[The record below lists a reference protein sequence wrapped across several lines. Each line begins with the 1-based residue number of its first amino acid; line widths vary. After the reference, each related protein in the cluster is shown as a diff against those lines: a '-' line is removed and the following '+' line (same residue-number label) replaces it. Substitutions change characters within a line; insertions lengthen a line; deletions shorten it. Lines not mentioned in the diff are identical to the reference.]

1 MVRLSGC
8 IIINHTPFP
17 VSLGRIKGEKIFQ
30 YFVKEDYLLPHSAL
44 AVTNRIPIARDNG
57 SYPHVADCDY
67 FTVDK
72 LYPDG
77 GIIPCLLKR
86 RSNTGA
92 EIRGECLIS
101 TLQLYIKNIIKRN
114 FCIHDL
120 QYPARLV
127 NPRDHA
133 G

>member
-8 IIINHTPFP
+8 IIINHTSFP
-17 VSLGRIKGEKIFQ
+17 VSLGGIKGEKIFQ

-72 LYPDG
+72 LNLDG
-77 GIIPCLLKR
+77 GIMEKMEGFV
-86 RSNTGA
+86 SGA
-92 EIRGECLIS
+92 SFESILILDGKGTIS
-101 TLQLYIKNIIKRN
+101 DRDESVEFQKGDSF
-114 FCIHDL
+114 FC
-120 QYPARLV
+120 PA
-127 NPRDHA
+127 
-133 G
+133 GSGTYQI

>member
-1 MVRLSGC
+1 MTYHVYDY
-8 IIINHTPFP
+8 
-17 VSLGRIKGEKIFQ
+17 GRVGKDGKKRDIHIEK
-30 YFVKEDYLLPHSAL
+30 AL

-57 SYPHVADCDY
+57 SYPQVADCDY

-72 LYPDG
+72 LYPDS

-114 FCIHDL
+114 FRIHDL
-120 QYPARLV
+120 QYPARFV